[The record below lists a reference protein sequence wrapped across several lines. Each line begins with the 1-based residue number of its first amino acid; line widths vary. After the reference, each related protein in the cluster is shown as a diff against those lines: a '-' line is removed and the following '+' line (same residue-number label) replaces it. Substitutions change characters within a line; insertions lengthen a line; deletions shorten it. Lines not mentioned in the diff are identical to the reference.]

1 MIRPGTT
8 VIKTTSGRR
17 AQVTAITPTHAI
29 VYWPDKDENTMVRL
43 ERFNRTAEWRVHD
56 PTGYTH

>member
-17 AQVTAITPTHAI
+17 AQVTAITRTHAI
-29 VYWPDKDENTMVRL
+29 VYWPDKDDQTMVRL
-43 ERFNRTAEWRVHD
+43 ERFNRTGEWRLHD
-56 PTGYTH
+56 PTGYTQ